1 MVTLSDLYKCKQELI
16 LLRPVAVIIPDRLLD
31 PARQAA
37 GLGKTRASHGSPSTA
52 CYSDVTPTQAGSS
65 LSTDLT
71 ETAGQS
77 GGPALVVGFDEK
89 WLIQVEQADVVCQS
103 RSH

>member
-1 MVTLSDLYKCKQELI
+1 MCGDTERFIQMQTRVNSPTSSGSNHS
-16 LLRPVAVIIPDRLLD
+16 
-31 PARQAA
+31 RQAA

-52 CYSDVTPTQAGSS
+52 GYSDVTPTQAGSS